1 MNTTRADHIS
11 SDIFVHV
18 MKDGPVTNEIETQPS
33 KHGS

>member
-1 MNTTRADHIS
+1 MNTTWADQYHLLEY
-11 SDIFVHV
+11 VHV